1 MGDKYPYVFKPWED
15 NWNEIACMYNYI
27 PELRKIMYTTNA
39 IESLN
44 SAFRKFAK
52 IRTVFSTDD
61 SLFKALYLDQDKIV
75 AKWTKQYGNW
85 GVIYSSLQIIFKEG
99 YSSD

>member
-1 MGDKYPYVFKPWED
+1 
-15 NWNEIACMYNYI
+15 MYNYI

-44 SAFRKFAK
+44 SAFRKFTK
-52 IRTVFSTDD
+52 IRTVFPTDD
-61 SLFKALYLDQDKIV
+61 SLFKALYLAQDKIA

-85 GVIYSSLQIIFKEG
+85 GVIYSSLQIIFEG
-99 YSSD
+99 RI